1 MIGVKSHPILW
12 LIVSIFILAGC
23 SKKPE
28 EALLEKYYR
37 AAAEQDAKALQ
48 NMTDFSMF
56 DKRSAMSRG
65 LAQGKAQAL
74 YSDINELYDKHG
86 ELQKVII
93 KKSEEIQENG
103 MHVFL
108 VDAELHFK
116 NERKII
122 RKEALSKHGSE
133 WKILMI
139 NEWAGM

>member
-1 MIGVKSHPILW
+1 MLNVKSHQILW
-12 LIVSIFILAGC
+12 FIISLFILTGC

-37 AAAEQDAKALQ
+37 AAAEREAKMLQD
-48 NMTDFSMF
+48 MTDFSMF
-56 DKRSAMSRG
+56 DKRSLMSRG
-65 LAQGKAQAL
+65 LAQEKIQAL
-74 YSDINELYDKHG
+74 YSDIDELYDKHG

-116 NERKII
+116 DGRKII
-122 RKEALSKHGSE
+122 RKQALSKHGSE
-133 WKILMI
+133 LKILMI
-139 NEWAGM
+139 NEFAGT